1 MKILILTLLL
11 PMLLMA
17 STSLDDEIINDLDFY
32 QNLDLVQESKN
43 TLDVNLE
50 SIGLA
55 IEDQNSAKTIVEK
68 GN

>member
-55 IEDQNSAKTIVEK
+55 IEDQNSAKAIVEK

>member
-55 IEDQNSAKTIVEK
+55 IEDQNSAQAIVEK
-68 GN
+68 EN